1 MLTPFR
7 LKLLTLCLTG
17 VAAVAQESG
26 KAGRTMSAFEAV
38 GLLPAEEQAALARI
52 EGRDGTPNP
61 ERWHLLLYD
70 PAGEAGLREITV
82 ADGKI
87 AGSHPVS
94 QFAQSLA
101 KSDVFAGNSL
111 LFDSVHVA
119 RIAQE
124 YCRTNGVT
132 AVALHYSLRKGGSDA
147 APVWTVFC
155 VNAKG
160 EELGH
165 IVVTAGGGAVTFHPG
180 FAAEPL
186 PEQLLDRPRPAP
198 LSTANASPDSSR
210 ARPSTAP
217 GPAPAPVPKRK
228 PGSSSPATP
237 GSPASPAGATPKPN
251 LFQRVFGVP
260 GR

>member
-17 VAAVAQESG
+17 AAAVAQES
-26 KAGRTMSAFEAV
+26 KTGRTTSAFEAV

-70 PAGEAGLREITV
+70 PAGEAGLREVTV

-94 QFAQSLA
+94 QFAQSIA
-101 KSDVFAGNSL
+101 KSEVFAGNSL
-111 LFDSVHVA
+111 LFDSVHVG

-132 AVALHYSLRKGGSDA
+132 ALALHYSLRKGGPDA
-147 APVWTVFC
+147 APAWTVIC

-160 EELGH
+160 EELGQ
-165 IVVTAGGGAVTFHPG
+165 IVVTAGNGTVTYHPG
-180 FAAEPL
+180 FAAEPR

-198 LSTANASPDSSR
+198 LSTANAASDSGK
-210 ARPSTAP
+210 RPPT
-217 GPAPAPVPKRK
+217 PAPVPKRK
-228 PGSSSPATP
+228 PGPATP
-237 GSPASPAGATPKPN
+237 APIAPAASPAGPPAATPKPN
-251 LFQRVFGVP
+251 LLQRVFGSP
-260 GR
+260 R

>member
-1 MLTPFR
+1 MLTLFR
-7 LKLLTLCLTG
+7 LKLLTLCLIG
-17 VAAVAQESG
+17 VTAIAQESG

-38 GLLPAEEQAALARI
+38 GLLPAEDQAALARI

-61 ERWHLLLYD
+61 DRWHLLLYD
-70 PAGEAGLREITV
+70 ASGESGLREVTV

-101 KSDVFAGNSL
+101 KTDVFAANSL

-132 AVALHYSLRKGGSDA
+132 AVALHYSLRKGGPDA
-147 APVWTVFC
+147 SPLWTVFC
-155 VNAKG
+155 MNAKG

-165 IVVTAGGGAVTFHPG
+165 IVVTAGGGTVMFHPG

-186 PEQLLDRPRPAP
+186 PELLLDRPRPAP
-198 LSTANASPDSSR
+198 LSTASESSESDRASR
-210 ARPSTAP
+210 A
-217 GPAPAPVPKRK
+217 
-228 PGSSSPATP
+228 
-237 GSPASPAGATPKPN
+237 
-251 LFQRVFGVP
+251 